1 MDDVLDALRAGLP
14 LVFFLLLLQA
24 RAPYAQR
31 VCTACAAR
39 VRRMRSAS
47 APHAQRICTACA
59 ARVRRMRS
67 ACAPCACA
75 PHARSL
81 PAAAEGLLVRPY
93 ADSTMPIAPCI
104 LEY

>member
-24 RAPYAQR
+24 RAPHAHR
-31 VCTACAAR
+31 ICTACAPHLQCICT
-39 VRRMRSAS
+39 AS

-59 ARVRRMRS
+59 AHLHRMRS

-81 PAAAEGLLVRPY
+81 PPAAEGILV
-93 ADSTMPIAPCI
+93 
-104 LEY
+104 L